1 MTSDLQALYQA
12 VILDHH
18 KRPRN
23 FRALDGA
30 RQAEGDNPL
39 CGDHLVVYVR
49 VDEGIVTE
57 AAFQGFGCAIAR
69 ASASLMTESVHGKT
83 MDDMAALVERFLR
96 LVTAPPGAPVEDLG
110 PLSTLAGVRQF
121 PVRIKCATLPWRT
134 LLAAAEARDEVVTT
148 E

>member
-1 MTSDLQALYQA
+1 MTADIQALYQE

-23 FRALDGA
+23 FRALDGG
-30 RQAEGDNPL
+30 RKAEGDNPL

-49 VDEGIVTE
+49 EDEGIITEVT
-57 AAFQGFGCAIAR
+57 FQGFGCAIAR
-69 ASASLMTESVHGKT
+69 ASASLMTDSVHGKT
-83 MDDMAALVERFLR
+83 VAEVEALVQRFLR

-110 PLSTLAGVRQF
+110 ALSTLACVRRF
-121 PVRIKCATLPWRT
+121 PVRVTCATLPWRT
-134 LLAAAEARDEVVTT
+134 LQAAATARDEAVST

>member
-1 MTSDLQALYQA
+1 MTPDLQGLYQA
-12 VILDHH
+12 VIVDHH

-30 RQAEGDNPL
+30 RKAEGDNPL

-49 VDEGIVTE
+49 VDGGIVTE
-57 AAFQGFGCAIAR
+57 AAFQGFGCAIAK

-83 MDDMAALVERFLR
+83 VDDIEALVERFLR
-96 LVTAPPGAPVEDLG
+96 LVTAPPGTPVEDLG